1 MGKCLEN
8 NLLNLI
14 ENWWWMS
21 CLWTTFTVTEYEYF
35 SIPLNGFCLVRV
47 MKSKIR
53 VNLHFPATSQ

>member
-1 MGKCLEN
+1 MGKYLEN

-21 CLWTTFTVTEYEYF
+21 CLWTTFSVTEHECF
-35 SIPLNGFCLVRV
+35 SVPLNGFYLVRG